1 MNYPV
6 RKGIIDYLT
15 TGNKDTIAY
24 ALTDVTENAPEWVVH
39 NQMNLLGTHDTE
51 RILTILGGEGRD
63 GKSNA
68 TLAHLRM
75 DNGRRAYAVKKLM
88 CAYTILATLPGVPT
102 VFYGDE
108 AGLEGY
114 GDPFNRMPYPWGKE
128 ENNLLLHYQALGEIR
143 SKNSV
148 YKKGDFKLIHL
159 DESLLVFSRGSGAY
173 RYITVVNNGADEI
186 SLSFDAKTKELISD
200 TSAQKHIVE
209 ANTAKIFKVKNNSE
223 MEII

>member
-1 MNYPV
+1 MSYQELSKEALTAKYQALLARYERYCEQGLKLDMSRGKPGPEQLDLSQAMLAELATPADCKSRDGLDCRNYGV
-6 RKGIIDYLT
+6 LDGIPEAKELFAALMDVPTKNLLVAGNSSLNLMYDTVARNMLFGT
-15 TGNKDTIAY
+15 TGS
-24 ALTDVTENAPEWVVH
+24 P
-39 NQMNLLGTHDTE
+39 
-51 RILTILGGEGRD
+51 R
-63 GKSNA
+63 
-68 TLAHLRM
+68 
-75 DNGRRAYAVKKLM
+75 
-88 CAYTILATLPGVPT
+88 
-102 VFYGDE
+102 
-108 AGLEGY
+108 
-114 GDPFNRMPYPWGKE
+114 PWGKE

-209 ANTAKIFKVKNNSE
+209 ANTAKIFKVKKQ
-223 MEII
+223 